1 MSRKRHPARG
11 STSVKRR
18 RRGAGLGLGP
28 WLLLIGVVL
37 GVLGAGYV
45 WELDQEIRAQFEGK
59 RWALPTRVYARP
71 LELYAGQRI
80 SAEQFAQELEDLRYR
95 SASPAT
101 EPGTFDRKGNTFDIA
116 TRPFTF
122 WDGKEPTH
130 RLRLQFSGDHMS
142 DVTTLDGFRP
152 VGLARLDPM
161 TIAGIYPAH
170 NEDRILLKRDQLP
183 DLLVKTLIGVEDR
196 KFYHHIGIDPLGILR
211 AILANLRA
219 GRTVQGGS
227 TLTQQ
232 LVKNYFLTN
241 ERTLARK
248 INEMIMA
255 ILLELHYSKDQIL
268 EAYANE
274 VYLGQDGQRAIHG
287 FGLASR
293 FYFDRP
299 LDQLEPRHIA
309 LLVGLVRGP
318 SYYDPRRHPERARER
333 RKLVLDVMADR
344 GLVSR
349 ADADRISREPL
360 DVSARP
366 LSGVTRYPAF
376 LDLVRQQLHHDY
388 REEDLRSEGLQV
400 FTTLDPRIQ
409 SAVEKAIQT
418 ELPQLERRERLKPG
432 SLQASAVFTDT
443 QGGEVLALVGGRDSE
458 LAGFNRALDAR
469 RPIGSLVKPAVY
481 LTALERPS
489 RYTLATSLEDNPI
502 TYTSDHG
509 QPWSPKNY
517 DRRYRGRVLL
527 EDALANSYNVP
538 TVRLGLDLGVPEVAK
553 TLHRLG
559 LEGDIGAYPSLLLG
573 SIDLTPFEVATI
585 YQTIASGGYRT
596 PLRAIRE
603 VTAADG
609 TALSRYPLTV
619 TQAIQ
624 PGPAYLLTRA
634 MQAVVTGGTA
644 RSLAQNV
651 PPAWHVAGK
660 TGTTD
665 DLRDSW
671 FAGFTGDVLG
681 VVWVGEDD
689 NSPTGLSGATG
700 ALRVWAES
708 VDGLNLVP
716 LDPVAPSGVE
726 RVLVDPET
734 GLRADES
741 CTGARTMPFLAG
753 SAPVQSAPCVTP
765 WRSTNRPA
773 AGTTMDM
780 F

>member
-1 MSRKRHPARG
+1 MSRSPRRLHASR
-11 STSVKRR
+11 SVKR
-18 RRGAGLGLGP
+18 RRGAGLGVAL
-28 WLLLIGVVL
+28 WLLLIGMVG

-45 WELDQEIRAQFEGK
+45 WQLDKEIRAQFEGK

-71 LELYAGQRI
+71 LEIYAGARLN
-80 SAEQFAQELEDLRYR
+80 ADQFADELEGLRYR
-95 SASPAT
+95 RTALVS
-101 EPGTFDRKGNTFDIA
+101 EPGTFDRKGNTFDVA

-122 WDGKEPTH
+122 WDGKEPMH
-130 RLRLQFSGDHMS
+130 RVHLVFASDHLSEVAAS
-142 DVTTLDGFRP
+142 DGASP
-152 VGLARLDPM
+152 IGLVRLDPM
-161 TIAGIYPAH
+161 FIAGIYPAH
-170 NEDRILLKRDQLP
+170 NEDRILLKRADLP
-183 DLLVKTLIGVEDR
+183 PMLVDTLIAVEDR
-196 KFYHHIGIDPLGILR
+196 NFYHHFGIDPQGIGR

-255 ILLELHYSKDQIL
+255 VLLELHYSKNEIL

-274 VYLGQDGQRAIHG
+274 VYLGQDWQRAIHG

-293 FYFDRP
+293 FYFDRS
-299 LDQLEPRHIA
+299 LAELKPRHIA

-333 RKLVLDVMADR
+333 RQLILDVMAER
-344 GLVSR
+344 GLISR
-349 ADADRISREPL
+349 EEAARASREPL
-360 DVSARP
+360 DVAERP

-376 LDLVRQQLHHDY
+376 LELVRKQLHQDY

-400 FTTLDPRIQ
+400 FTTLDPEVQ
-409 SAVEKAIQT
+409 WAAEKAIQN
-418 ELPQLERRERLKPG
+418 ELPNLERRVRLKAG

-469 RPIGSLVKPAVY
+469 RQVGSLIKPAIY

-489 RYTLATSLEDNPI
+489 RYTLATPLQDSPLI
-502 TYTSDHG
+502 YTAQNG
-509 QPWSPKNY
+509 QPWSPENY
-517 DRRYRGRVLL
+517 DRRYHGRVLL
-527 EDALANSYNVP
+527 EDALAHSYNVP
-538 TVRLGLDLGVPEVAK
+538 TVRLGLALGVPEVIK
-553 TLHRLG
+553 TLRRLG
-559 LEGDIGAYPSLLLG
+559 VDGDFKPYPSLLLG
-573 SIDLTPFEVATI
+573 ATDLAPFEVATM

-609 TALSRYPLTV
+609 TPLSRYPLTV

-624 PGPAYLLTRA
+624 PGPEYLLIRA
-634 MQAVVTGGTA
+634 MQAVVTEGTA
-644 RSLAQNV
+644 RGLAQKV
-651 PPAWHVAGK
+651 PAAWHVAGK

-681 VVWVGEDD
+681 VVWVGRDD
-689 NSPTGLSGATG
+689 NSSTGLSGATG
-700 ALRVWAES
+700 ALRVWSES
-708 VDGLNLVP
+708 VRRLNLTP
-716 LDPVAPSGVE
+716 LDPPVPSGLE
-726 RVLVDPET
+726 RVAIDLDT

-741 CTGARTMPFLAG
+741 CVDARVLPFLAG

-765 WRSTNRPA
+765 WRSTGSSRGA
-773 AGTTMDM
+773 SFREM